1 MCGLGARPGFF
12 EGGGGVEGD
21 GGLATVGGEQPALLR
36 ARLKDPAVGQGV
48 AHLQGQ
54 LGHMGGVGRVDPVLG
69 GQVADAGRAHVAN
82 QRRVRRGQVAL
93 EEDALAQAGEKLA
106 SSFGSSET
114 LVQVARLAVP
124 VIADGCIL
132 ENRVGNGFLAGAAAH
147 VDPRIEEILD
157 EIGMAGARIPPKS
170 HPLTEILQKPS
181 PVLLQSDAA
190 SRLLEVSA
198 DPAYLKAVKAANT
211 ADAGAVM
218 AKMRE
223 LPIQDAFVK
232 GAHLRADGQVIQLPR
247 LLYLIAE
254 QADGQR
260 PSSAIAESV
269 SHDFGRGVT
278 AENVEFLVDKKL
290 RPLGVLAA
298 ADGSSPQLKKP
309 DPMLALKF
317 RAALI
322 PRGIVNAVTTIFHPL
337 FWPILVLAVV
347 AGLIGLD
354 AWLFL
359 AHGVAERLRN
369 LLNQPIFFLMVFGLV
384 IVSAAFHECGHV
396 TGLRYG
402 GGKPGVMGAGLY
414 IVWPAFYTDVTDAYR
429 LGKGARLRTDLG
441 GVYFNVV
448 FMLLTLGAYVL
459 THFEPLLVVII
470 FQQFEMLHQF
480 LPFLRLDGYYVISDL
495 TGVPDIFTRIKPTLA
510 SLIPGRKPDKRV
522 TELKPWVRIVVTLWV
537 LATAVFILYAYGMM
551 LLHLPRILGTAVQS
565 LLGQIEKTSTAFQH
579 GNLLFGGF
587 GALQVALLILPLA
600 GLSLTLGGRR
610 LGAAVAS
617 VPPPSTAG

>member
-1 MCGLGARPGFF
+1 MIEPS
-12 EGGGGVEGD
+12 E
-21 GGLATVGGEQPALLR
+21 
-36 ARLKDPAVGQGV
+36 
-48 AHLQGQ
+48 
-54 LGHMGGVGRVDPVLG
+54 RVDAPPTMD
-69 GQVADAGRAHVAN
+69 GQRANPDGRAP
-82 QRRVRRGQVAL
+82 
-93 EEDALAQAGEKLA
+93 KLA
-106 SSFGSSET
+106 DGIQLIGEYKGSGFKEPPFI
-114 LVQVARLAVP
+114 AR
-124 VIADGCIL
+124 
-132 ENRVGNGFLAGAAAH
+132 
-147 VDPRIEEILD
+147 
-157 EIGMAGARIPPKS
+157 
-170 HPLTEILQKPS
+170 
-181 PVLLQSDAA
+181 
-190 SRLLEVSA
+190 
-198 DPAYLKAVKAANT
+198 
-211 ADAGAVM
+211 
-218 AKMRE
+218 
-223 LPIQDAFVK
+223 
-232 GAHLRADGQVIQLPR
+232 RADGQVIQLPR

-260 PSSAIAESV
+260 PSSAIAETV
-269 SHDFGRGVT
+269 SRDFGRGVT

-322 PRGIVNAVTTIFHPL
+322 PRGLVNAVTTIFRPL
-337 FWPILVLAVV
+337 FWPILVLSVV

-359 AHGVAERLRN
+359 AHGVAQSFRN

-384 IVSAAFHECGHV
+384 IVSAAFHECGHA

-600 GLSLTLGGRR
+600 GLSLTLVNMLRR
-610 LGAAVAS
+610 LLAAGWTRTKGRPIARSGFTLATAAVAILLALAWWPHNNNYRPIQPSDTGTIQSS
-617 VPPPSTAG
+617 VQNVTLPAVIDQVVAKPSPSAVSSAAPSAAASASAQASPSANASASASASANPSASPSSSP

>member
-1 MCGLGARPGFF
+1 MIEPSER
-12 EGGGGVEGD
+12 VEAQHTKD
-21 GGLATVGGEQPALLR
+21 GSR
-36 ARLKDPAVGQGV
+36 
-48 AHLQGQ
+48 
-54 LGHMGGVGRVDPVLG
+54 
-69 GQVADAGRAHVAN
+69 ADAGGRAP
-82 QRRVRRGQVAL
+82 
-93 EEDALAQAGEKLA
+93 KLA
-106 SSFGSSET
+106 DGIELIGEYKGSGFKEPPFI
-114 LVQVARLAVP
+114 AR
-124 VIADGCIL
+124 
-132 ENRVGNGFLAGAAAH
+132 
-147 VDPRIEEILD
+147 
-157 EIGMAGARIPPKS
+157 
-170 HPLTEILQKPS
+170 
-181 PVLLQSDAA
+181 
-190 SRLLEVSA
+190 
-198 DPAYLKAVKAANT
+198 
-211 ADAGAVM
+211 
-218 AKMRE
+218 
-223 LPIQDAFVK
+223 
-232 GAHLRADGQVIQLPR
+232 RADGQVIQLPR

-254 QADGQR
+254 KADGQR
-260 PSSAIAESV
+260 SPSSIAEDV
-269 SHDFGRGVT
+269 SRDFGRGVT
-278 AENVEFLVDKKL
+278 AENVDFLVDKKL

-322 PRGIVNAVTTIFHPL
+322 PRGIVNAVTTIFRPL
-337 FWPILVLAVV
+337 FWPIVVLAVV

-359 AHGVAERLRN
+359 AHGVAQSFRN

-384 IVSAAFHECGHV
+384 IVSAAFHECGHA

-414 IVWPAFYTDVTDAYR
+414 LVWPAFYTDVTDAYR

-441 GVYFNVV
+441 GVYFNVI
-448 FMLLTLGAYVL
+448 FMLLTLGAYL
-459 THFEPLLVVII
+459 STHFEPLLVVIL

-510 SLIPGRKPDKRV
+510 SLVPGHKPDKRV

-551 LLHLPRILGTAVQS
+551 LLHLPQILATAVQS
-565 LLGQIEKTSTAFQH
+565 LFGQLQKTSKAFEK

-600 GLSLTLGGRR
+600 GLGLTLVNLVKRLLAAGWTRTKGRPLARGGFT
-610 LGAAVAS
+610 LVTAAVALLIGLAWWPHSNNYRPIQPTDTGTLQSS
-617 VPPPSTAG
+617 VQNITLPIVIDRIAPKPSASAAASTAPGSSPAASAQASPSTSASASAAASASGLASPSASPSSSP